1 MAGHLLMSRKER
13 SRKTEF
19 DLVLGGRQTLVEAA
33 ERLGLSYRQCRR
45 SFQRYREQGDGGLVH
60 RSRGRPSNRGYSAAF
75 RKRVINRYRERYE
88 ELDFGPTLAAEKLA
102 EEGLV
107 IDHETLRR
115 WLLEEGLW
123 KRRRRTRKH
132 RERRERKG
140 HFGELVQMDGSH
152 HRWFGPE
159 RPSACLMNMVDDAR
173 GVTMSTMCEQETTQG
188 AMELLWKWVETY
200 GIPRALY
207 TDRKTVFVTEREPT
221 VEEQLAGEEP
231 KTAFGKA
238 CEKLGIEIIT
248 AYSPQAKGRV
258 ERNHGVYQDRLVK
271 ELGLRGIKTL
281 ATANKL
287 LHNGF
292 TDQLNAKFACEA
304 RSEPDYHRP
313 LPKAVNLADVFC
325 IEELRVVQNDWTVRH
340 SNRRYQILKEN
351 RPLPKPK
358 DKVVVRLR
366 LDGSV
371 HLIYKNNPLN
381 YRLLSMAELRVRS
394 APKPA
399 PVPKPKS
406 KPNRPATPQKYPT
419 PWRHN
424 CTVMF
429 ADTDTKTKKK

>member
-13 SRKTEF
+13 WRKTEF
-19 DLVLGGRQTLVEAA
+19 DRVVAGKQTLVEAS

-45 SFQRYREQGDGGLVH
+45 SFQRYREQGDAGLVH
-60 RSRGRPSNRGYSAAF
+60 RSRGRRSNRGYSQVF
-75 RKRVINRYRERYE
+75 RKRVVTRYRERYE

-102 EEGLV
+102 EEGLAV
-107 IDHETLRR
+107 DHETLRR
-115 WLLEEGLW
+115 WLLAEGLW
-123 KRRRRTRKH
+123 KRRRTSRIH
-132 RERRERKG
+132 RERRDRKE

-173 GVTMSTMCEQETTQG
+173 GVTLSTLCEQETTQG
-188 AMELLWKWVETY
+188 ALELLWRWVKAY

-238 CEKLGIEIIT
+238 CEKLGIELIT

-271 ELGLRGIKTL
+271 ELGLRGITTI
-281 ATANKL
+281 ATANTL
-287 LHNGF
+287 LHHGF
-292 TDQLNAKFACEA
+292 TDQLNEKFSRPA
-304 RSEPDYHRP
+304 RSTTDYHRP
-313 LPKAVNLADVFC
+313 VPKGVHLADVFC
-325 IEELRVVQNDWTVRH
+325 VEELRVVQNDWTVRH
-340 SNRRYQILKEN
+340 SNRHYQILKEN

-366 LDGSV
+366 LDGSL
-371 HLIYKNNPLN
+371 HLIYQGRPLD
-381 YRLLSMAELRVRS
+381 YRPLSMAELRVRS
-394 APKPA
+394 APKTS
-399 PVPKPKS
+399 PVAKPRCKS
-406 KPNRPATPQKYPT
+406 NPRATPQKYRT